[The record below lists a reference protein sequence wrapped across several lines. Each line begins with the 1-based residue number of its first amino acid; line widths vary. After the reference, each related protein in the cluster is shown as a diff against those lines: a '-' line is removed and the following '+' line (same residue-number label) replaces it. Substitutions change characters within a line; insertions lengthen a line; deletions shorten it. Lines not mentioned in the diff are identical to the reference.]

1 MRRTV
6 GSHKFLRG
14 LLVAWAVV
22 AALAPAARGQETLWT
37 RQFGSAATDYGIG
50 ISVDASGVY
59 VAGFTEGTLPG
70 QTSAG
75 GTDAFVRKYDLV
87 GTEVW
92 TRQFGTAAE
101 DFAIGISVDSS
112 GVYVA
117 GATRGTLPGQTS
129 AGFMDVFVRK
139 YDAAGTE
146 VWTRQFGTANPDQS
160 MEISAGTSGV
170 YVVGSMGGAAGGTL
184 PGQTSAGG
192 QDAFVRKYDAAGTE
206 VWTRQFGSAG
216 HELATGISADASGIY
231 VSGQTTGTFPGQT
244 SAGGSDDAFV
254 RKYDAAG
261 TEVWTLQF
269 GTAGFDDA
277 FGISADASGVYVTGS
292 TEGTLPGQTSA
303 GGFDGYVR
311 KFACR
316 CAITV
321 DLTGEFDFRLREAV
335 RITVTALVLDAETL
349 EPISGPT
356 VTIRIFDSAGA
367 LLISAPMVEVLP
379 GTGIFQWTSTG
390 TLRDLGL
397 PKGIYL
403 AVVEASYSTGPVAQA
418 ILEFHVDPP
427 GESIG
432 ATGFSFVDM
441 AFAVAATA
449 GITALVLRRREVAH
463 TLRRL
468 RKRP

>member
-75 GTDAFVRKYDLV
+75 
-87 GTEVW
+87 
-92 TRQFGTAAE
+92 
-101 DFAIGISVDSS
+101 
-112 GVYVA
+112 
-117 GATRGTLPGQTS
+117 
-129 AGFMDVFVRK
+129 FMDV
-139 YDAAGTE
+139 
-146 VWTRQFGTANPDQS
+146 
-160 MEISAGTSGV
+160 
-170 YVVGSMGGAAGGTL
+170 
-184 PGQTSAGG
+184 
-192 QDAFVRKYDAAGTE
+192 
-206 VWTRQFGSAG
+206 
-216 HELATGISADASGIY
+216 
-231 VSGQTTGTFPGQT
+231 
-244 SAGGSDDAFV
+244 FV